1 MSSEGSPPYKAKADL
16 ICQIDSRLDSVNGN
30 DKRIV
35 QADDRYW
42 RCPEPERGHCWHR
55 EIAAD
60 DPRSPGFRA
69 WVRTVNM

>member
-16 ICQIDSRLDSVNGN
+16 ICQIDPRLDSVNGN

-42 RCPEPERGHCWHR
+42 RCSEPERG
-55 EIAAD
+55 IVGTVKLQPD